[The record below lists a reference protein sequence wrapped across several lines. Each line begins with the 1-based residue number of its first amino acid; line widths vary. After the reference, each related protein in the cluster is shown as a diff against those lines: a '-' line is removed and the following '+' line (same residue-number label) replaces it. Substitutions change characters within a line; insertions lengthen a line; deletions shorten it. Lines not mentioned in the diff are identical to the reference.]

1 MITSLS
7 SALQSQTYNKYL
19 VDHILYRLDRYKWAE
34 KYNRHDLK
42 IEAWSTGLWVKQAG
56 TIISYRELAA
66 ILKEQAENKAEQL
79 PVDRIPTNIKDSK
92 AFAVSSRQDHNK
104 KYIVQFSQ
112 RHGWSCNCMQYRCWE
127 NRIST
132 EFPQLYKALNY
143 KIFCHHIVA
152 AYNHNK

>member
-1 MITSLS
+1 MIKNLS
-7 SALQSQTYNKYL
+7 SQLQSQTYNKYL
-19 VDHILYRLDRYKWAE
+19 VDHILYRLDRYRWAE
-34 KYNRHDLK
+34 TYNRHDLT

-79 PVDRIPTNIKDSK
+79 PVELINSISKSK
-92 AFAVSSRQDHNK
+92 AFAVGSRQDHNK

-112 RHGWSCNCMQYRCWE
+112 RYGWSCNCMQYRCWE
-127 NRIST
+127 NRMST

-143 KIFCHHIVA
+143 RIFCHHIVA
-152 AYNHNK
+152 AYKHDK